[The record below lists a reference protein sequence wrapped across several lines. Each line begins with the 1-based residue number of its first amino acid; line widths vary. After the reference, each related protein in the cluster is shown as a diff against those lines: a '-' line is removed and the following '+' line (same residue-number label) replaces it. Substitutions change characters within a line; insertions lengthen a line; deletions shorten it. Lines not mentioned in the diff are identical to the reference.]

1 MNFEFYTPLQRTIQK
16 IKYLYMYSSYVAQL
30 IFHRDIE
37 AATPLGIIAFYVLQF
52 CIETKLTNEDTNMKK
67 I

>member
-1 MNFEFYTPLQRTIQK
+1 
-16 IKYLYMYSSYVAQL
+16 MYSSYVAQL